1 MANNN
6 LFHRALGW
14 MLPKTDAA
22 NDAQAP
28 AYQLE
33 PAAALAQ
40 LAATGCFNS
49 TFYASA
55 ETQLSRVLE
64 LARQVDAERV
74 ARTAVYAWERG
85 RMKDMPALLLAELVT
100 RSPELAS
107 RTFHRVATTPKMV
120 RNFVQILRSG
130 VVGRRSLGSVSKKL
144 VANWL
149 AAQSDEQL
157 FRGAVG
163 NSPSLADLVRMV
175 HPKPATEERRAL
187 YAYLLGR
194 TYDASKLPPLAASFE
209 AYKEDR
215 SLPVPEVPF
224 QYLTSLSLGRAEW
237 AAIARRASWQS
248 LRMNLNTFARH
259 QVFEDPEMVELVAN
273 RLKDPQEIR
282 RARPMPY
289 QLLAA
294 YRMSQELPGLLRGAL
309 HEAMEIALENVPTIA
324 GKVYVLVD
332 VSGSMASS
340 ITGQRQGATSAI
352 RCVDVAALVASAI
365 LRRNP
370 DAEVLPFDSEVV
382 RVALEPRDTVMT
394 NTQRLAALLGGGTN
408 CSAPLAALNRRRAK
422 GELVVYVSDNES
434 WMDQQT
440 VVGGSPTATLKEW
453 QLFKDRNPGS
463 RLVTLDLVPNTTS
476 QVVEREDVIRIGG
489 FSDDVFTLL
498 ADVNAGHGGGHW
510 LEEID
515 TIEL

>member
-6 LFHRALGW
+6 LFQRALGW
-14 MLPKTDAA
+14 MLPKTDAV

-74 ARTAVYAWERG
+74 ARTAIYAWERG

-130 VVGRRSLGSVSKKL
+130 VVGR
-144 VANWL
+144 
-149 AAQSDEQL
+149 
-157 FRGAVG
+157 
-163 NSPSLADLVRMV
+163 
-175 HPKPATEERRAL
+175 
-187 YAYLLGR
+187 

-237 AAIARRASWQS
+237 AAIARRASWQT

-259 QVFEDPEMVELVAN
+259 QVFEDPKMVELVTN

-340 ITGQRQGATSAI
+340 ITGQRQGATSTI

-408 CSAPLAALNRRRAK
+408 CSAPLAALNRRKAM

-434 WMDQQT
+434 WMDGSGT
-440 VVGGSPTATLKEW
+440 VGSGPTATLKEW
-453 QLFKDRNPGS
+453 QLFRDRNPS
-463 RLVTLDLVPNTTS
+463 ARLVTLDLVPNTTS